1 MSEMKYQEFDPR
13 AFYRKAHPE
22 YFSDSSVRHEVELT
36 RDLFE
41 FTMSQLATRKQH
53 SDFEKFVIAI
63 IARKITPNIMPQSG
77 PDGGGDGKIDAETYS
92 VSDDISDKWY
102 SIEGR
107 GASGEEKWAIAISC
121 KDDCKPK
128 IKSDVEKIVATN
140 RGYSRILCFT
150 SQVVKG
156 NTRVD
161 LEESL
166 SSKYS
171 IAVKI
176 FDRTWLTQA
185 VFDQGCYDIAID
197 KLPFDEAYKR
207 KKILPGPMDIKRRS
221 RFDEIEK
228 GVLRHVANL
237 DTGYISLLQESY
249 VLAREMELPK
259 DDVYGLFRRALD
271 ACERYGTFPQK
282 FNIFYD
288 RAWTAVFWFADFEQA
303 YRDYLVI
310 KEFAS
315 KEISVVRVEKLSNLL
330 SVFCSAARY
339 GMFDTET
346 ASAEMSSFMALLKE
360 IENDPAHRS
369 SYLFAKLFD
378 IRCRLATRFDD
389 KSEMFELVSE
399 LRNLLLEEAPKHIEI
414 SLKSQFQSLEILS
427 NLHKDCEPLD
437 DLVDDLAILV
447 SQAEGEI
454 AQADARLKRAQSS
467 FEKGRFYKAIEH
479 LGFCVRAYDRE
490 ECQDRLIKAAGL
502 MGMALWQLRLPYS
515 AEAYLSKAACFL
527 FNRFKKEGYIPHLL
541 HAVLR
546 ELCEIEL
553 FLGRLVMYLNWHRL
567 AYIVSN
573 DAQYKLDSESIAK
586 RVYMEDAAW
595 LCRFSIADLQS
606 ASIAKLPDVL
616 DREGL
621 CISADYLRY
630 SLGYEDEVSEE
641 AKRLFEEGAFDKQPV
656 FEQFLDDLNV
666 SSYGAAYARTTVNN
680 LTVRVDYENS
690 IKNQNVAEILL
701 ASVEALFATTKQ
713 GEIAPLNPE
722 VCVKIEDTGDATTL
736 MPTDDVAIYI
746 LRLNNNNSYDSELWD
761 CCAKFASS
769 LFARNIM
776 TKSDPIDYIDLAQ
789 ENERT
794 MDRVNAVHQLWM
806 AKDIILGRDYPHL
819 IESWVQSSDRIYG
832 LCVEQKKFAP
842 KKCRNEAQLNMPT
855 YVTTQDREL
864 WAKAVWCGT
873 MFLVGPNFP
882 SFIGLMFDNI
892 TEGRRIV
899 EEWRAKSVRGEPTVK
914 IAILRGI
921 DRLHPTWYR
930 VGILPDFDLKSIKSS
945 SGLVSIMCQRNTM
958 MPNDSKNLDM
968 FERVYNIRGECW
980 VAAVDPKT
988 VESKDIKEVLECSMP
1003 IRSVQIK
1010 YVHELKDGDDAVMTL
1025 MEGDDPYVPEGCV
1038 LSNSVT
1044 RALEI
1049 LEKDNH

>member
-1 MSEMKYQEFDPR
+1 MNETKYKEFDPR

-22 YFSDSSVRHEVELT
+22 YFSDSSVRYEVELT
-36 RDLFE
+36 RDLFDYK
-41 FTMSQLATRKQH
+41 MSQLAPLKQH
-53 SDFEKFVIAI
+53 SDFEKFVIALVT
-63 IARKITPNIMPQSG
+63 RKITPNVVPQSG
-77 PDGGGDGKIDAETYS
+77 PDGGGDGKIDAETHTVSS
-92 VSDDISDKWY
+92 VISDKWY
-102 SIEGR
+102 SVEAGGAR
-107 GASGEEKWAIAISC
+107 GHEKWAIAISC
-121 KDDCKPK
+121 KEDFKEK
-128 IKSDVEKIVATN
+128 IKSDVKKIVESN
-140 RGYSRILCFT
+140 RGYSKVLCFT

-156 NTRVD
+156 NIRVE
-161 LEESL
+161 LAQAL
-166 SSKYS
+166 FLKYGVEV
-171 IAVKI
+171 AI
-176 FDRTWLTQA
+176 FDRTWLSQA
-185 VFDQGCYDIAID
+185 VFDQGCYDIAVAN
-197 KLPFDEAYKR
+197 LQFDDVYKQ
-207 KKILPGPMDIKRRS
+207 KKAIVGPLDSKRIA
-221 RFDEIEK
+221 RFSEIEK
-228 GVLRHVANL
+228 LILRPIEKL

-249 VLAREMELPK
+249 ELARGMGRPK
-259 DDVYGLFRRALD
+259 DEVYGLFRRAID
-271 ACERYGTFPQK
+271 ACEKYGTTPQK
-282 FNIFYD
+282 FNILYD

-303 YRDYLVI
+303 YQDYLLV
-310 KEFAS
+310 KCLTC
-315 KEISVVRVEKLSNLL
+315 KEIAVVRIEKLSNLL
-330 SVFCSAARY
+330 SILYSAAQY
-339 GMFDTET
+339 GFFD
-346 ASAEMSSFMALLKE
+346 AEKAADEMRSFATLLKGLE
-360 IENDPAHRS
+360 KDSIHRS
-369 SYLFAKLFD
+369 SYLYAKLFD
-378 IRCRLATRFDD
+378 IRCRLATRFKD

-399 LRNLLLEEAPKHIEI
+399 LRKLLIEEVPKHIEI

-437 DLVDDLAILV
+437 DLVDDLVILV

-479 LGFCVRAYDRE
+479 LSFCIRAYDRE
-490 ECQDRLIKAAGL
+490 ECQDRLIKSACL
-502 MGMALWQLRLPYS
+502 MGMSLWQLKLPYS

-527 FNRFKKEGYIPHLL
+527 FNRFRKDGCIPHLL
-541 HAVLR
+541 HTVLR

-553 FLGRLVMYLNWHRL
+553 FLGRLVMYLNWHRFACL
-567 AYIVSN
+567 VSN
-573 DAQYKLDSESIAK
+573 DAQYKLDAEFIAR
-586 RVYMEDAAW
+586 RVDMEDAAW
-595 LCRFSIADLQS
+595 LCRFAVADLGS
-606 ASIAKLPDVL
+606 SVIAQLPDVL

-630 SLGYEDEVSEE
+630 ALGYGDEVSEE
-641 AKRLFEEGAFDKQPV
+641 AKKLFDESVFDEQPV

-666 SSYGAAYARTTVNN
+666 SSHGSAYARTTVNN
-680 LTVRVDYENS
+680 LTVRIDYENT
-690 IKNQNVAEILL
+690 IRNQNAAEILL

-761 CCAKFASS
+761 CCAKFVAG

-776 TKSDPIDYIDLAQ
+776 TKGDPSVYIDLAQ

-794 MDRVNAVHQLWM
+794 MDRVNAVQQLWM
-806 AKDIILGRDYPHL
+806 AKDIILGRDYPYL
-819 IESWVQSSDRIYG
+819 IESWTQVSDRVYE
-832 LCVEQKKFAP
+832 CRVKHEKVVS

-855 YVTTQDREL
+855 YVTTQNREL
-864 WAKAVWCGT
+864 WANAGWCGT
-873 MFLVGPNFP
+873 MFLVGPSFP

-914 IAILRGI
+914 IVILRGI

-958 MPNDSKNLDM
+958 MPNESKNLDM

-980 VAAVDPKT
+980 VAAVDPKIMG
-988 VESKDIKEVLECSMP
+988 SKDIKEVLECSMP

-1025 MEGDDPYVPEGCV
+1025 MKGDDPYVPEGSV

-1049 LEKDNH
+1049 LEKDNR